1 MEVSENGHAVF
12 QAHPPHLAHGDSL
25 VDLTGM
31 ARDRSADLHAC
42 FLCCLRQRTQMNEK
56 GAIRDLNFLEEIR
69 ADFVSCHR
77 FKMTP
82 LLVCGVC
89 GYCLSFTQKQRQV
102 GFVIRFV
109 DANPHRRP
117 RFAVQKYCAPQC

>member
-1 MEVSENGHAVF
+1 
-12 QAHPPHLAHGDSL
+12 
-25 VDLTGM
+25 
-31 ARDRSADLHAC
+31 
-42 FLCCLRQRTQMNEK
+42 MNEK

-82 LLVCGVC
+82 LLVCGVRR
-89 GYCLSFTQKQRQV
+89 YCLSFTQKQRQV

-117 RFAVQKYCAPQC
+117 RFAVQNIVRRNVNDGKHILPDKRKS